1 LTKLYAIHG
10 GNSLDYDG
18 WVVLTRGIGRD
29 PNDQGG
35 ENFKRFRQ
43 VPIVRLN
50 HGYAPWGTIPRPEH
64 YADFAQRCA
73 NFVRASAGCSRWIIG
88 NEMNH
93 EQERPDGQPITPGMY
108 AECFTQC
115 RDAIRGVRFHN
126 GDQVLVGAVAPWN
139 AQTRYAGNPSGDW
152 IRYFEDVQH
161 ELGVNGCD
169 GFALHTYARAQTP
182 AAVVSPA
189 RMGPPFEMYHNGF
202 RTYWDW
208 MNAILPRLQGL
219 PCYITETNAIE
230 AWLDANTGFVTAA
243 YDEIDG
249 WNSLFPDRPILCLA
263 LYRWE
268 FDRWAFR
275 DKYHVHADFYN
286 AVERGYAWPQ
296 KTDPPMEDDMLKNP
310 SFEEDWHEQGAGEL
324 VLPDEWTLEY
334 VDGDHPWCGP
344 QGKRPEVKPNQEHVT
359 DGQLSIRAF
368 PPAHS
373 RGMFGIWQEV
383 EVEAGQW
390 YTFAAQVRIES
401 KPPGEMAAF
410 VGIQPWGT
418 GLFERQMIW
427 GKETQVI
434 GEWQTVAV
442 TAQAFGNRI
451 RVAMGANN
459 KWPTQNNTVWWDNC
473 IMERWECNGG
483 IEPPNPPQ
491 NGECNFSEEGVRK
504 VVREELDRTVWASGA
519 G

>member
-1 LTKLYAIHG
+1 VLHLTQIYAIHG

-35 ENFKRFRQ
+35 ENLKRFRQ
-43 VPIVRLN
+43 TPIVRLN

-73 NFVRASAGCSRWIIG
+73 NFVRASPGCSRWIIG

-139 AQTRYAGNPSGDW
+139 AQTRYAGNPAGDW

-182 AAVVSPA
+182 EAVVSPA
-189 RMGPPFEMYHNGF
+189 RMNPPFEMHHNGF

-208 MNAILPRLQGL
+208 MNAILPRFQGL
-219 PCYITETNAIE
+219 PCYVTETNAIE
-230 AWLDANTGFVTAA
+230 AWLDVDTGFVTAA

-249 WNSLFPDRPILCLA
+249 WNSLYPSRPILCLA

-296 KTDPPMEDDMLKNP
+296 KTDPPMEDDMLTNP
-310 SFEEDWHEQGAGEL
+310 SFELPYNQHPVHSTVRVANGWHHFASDGKPPERDVICALPEYKPLPKEEDAYRVH
-324 VLPDEWTLEY
+324 
-334 VDGDHPWCGP
+334 DGDVAQCWFLQWKIMDAGVYQQVSAQTGATYQFDVMAHAWCSDSDNPRDSPGDFHMMLGIDPTGDTDPWAPGVMWTSWQRLDGTYRKLISQP
-344 QGKRPEVKPNQEHVT
+344 VKAQANQITLFV
-359 DGQLSIRAF
+359 RAWNKWELKHNDAYIDD
-368 PPAHS
+368 AHLTKS
-373 RGMFGIWQEV
+373 GGE
-383 EVEAGQW
+383 
-390 YTFAAQVRIES
+390 
-401 KPPGEMAAF
+401 PPGGGDRHN
-410 VGIQPWGT
+410 VG
-418 GLFERQMIW
+418 
-427 GKETQVI
+427 
-434 GEWQTVAV
+434 
-442 TAQAFGNRI
+442 
-451 RVAMGANN
+451 
-459 KWPTQNNTVWWDNC
+459 
-473 IMERWECNGG
+473 
-483 IEPPNPPQ
+483 
-491 NGECNFSEEGVRK
+491 S
-504 VVREELDRTVWASGA
+504 
-519 G
+519 